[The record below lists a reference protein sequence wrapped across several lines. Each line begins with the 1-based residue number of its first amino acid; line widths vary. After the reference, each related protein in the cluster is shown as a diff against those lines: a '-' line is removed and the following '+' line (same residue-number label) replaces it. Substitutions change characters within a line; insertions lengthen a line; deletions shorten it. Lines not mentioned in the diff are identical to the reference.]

1 MSVKLTH
8 KHLPK
13 SKYTLPAPD
22 ATRPFAAVRVPLD
35 RRHQALSKAWGNRDR
50 PGQSTAETVKHVS
63 QVSNADNCAMDLSQ
77 MSDSTEQVVV
87 ASVVRMPRL
96 GKGILEK
103 RSWWSDSLENEQPS
117 KAYQCTHLWLTFPSD
132 PGSAMAMK
140 SKIMLCC
147 THLRFAADEGG
158 SQGGAPDPSA

>member
-1 MSVKLTH
+1 LQQYACPSIAGTKLYP
-8 KHLPK
+8 KHGV
-13 SKYTLPAPD
+13 TG
-22 ATRPFAAVRVPLD
+22 TG
-35 RRHQALSKAWGNRDR
+35 QAG
-50 PGQSTAETVKHVS
+50 PGQSTPEAVKHVS
-63 QVSNADNCAMDLSQ
+63 QVPNADNCAMDLSQ
-77 MSDSTEQVVV
+77 MSDSTEQVVA

-96 GKGILEK
+96 GKWILEK

-117 KAYQCTHLWLTFPSD
+117 KAYQCTHLWLTFHSD